1 MNYFRKLWDTW
12 KQDKVLGVVVRNTG
26 YMFSGNALSVV
37 LTAIQG
43 FLAAALLGPAAF
55 GVLSIIT
62 VFASSVNRLLSF
74 RMGDVV
80 VKYAGQYLALGQKD
94 RAAAVIK
101 AAGITEGLTSIIAY
115 LVLAL
120 LTPLAARYFLHD
132 PTTAPWILYYGLSL
146 LGALI
151 TETSTAVLQI
161 GNHFRSQAFLV
172 FLQSAV
178 TAGWITFAFFTKGD
192 VFEVLNAY
200 LAGKLIYNIG
210 LMVMAAMWVTPMLGK
225 GWWKMPFSLIE
236 HMGEV
241 IKYALSTNL
250 SSTINTIIRD
260 SEPMWVGL
268 LTTTRQA
275 GYYSFALSIMNAAY
289 LPVNSFV
296 TTTFPQIASSVAR
309 REWDQLKRLL
319 TRTSAI
325 SAAWN
330 LACGLGLLLVG
341 PLVFGWY
348 KGGAYLPALSAMLL
362 FVIGMGVPNIFFW
375 NRPLLLAFGKPNYPL
390 VVSAVVGAAKTALMF
405 VLVPMYGF
413 MAETSLLSGY
423 FLLSI
428 GMLTWR
434 GLQELRQAEAA
445 YPEGAEA

>member
-12 KQDKVLGVVVRNTG
+12 KQDKMLGVVVRNTG
-26 YMFSGNALSVV
+26 YLFSGNALSVV
-37 LTAIQG
+37 LIAIQG
-43 FLAAALLGPAAF
+43 FLAAALLGPSYF
-55 GVLSIIT
+55 GVLTEIT

-120 LTPLAARYFLHD
+120 LTPLAAKYVLHD
-132 PTTAPWILYYGLSL
+132 PTMAPWILYYGLSL

-151 TETSTAVLQI
+151 AETSTAVLQI
-161 GNHFRSQAFLV
+161 GNHFRNQAFLT

-178 TAGWITFAFFTKGD
+178 SAGWITVAFFTKGD

-210 LMVMAAMWVTPMLGK
+210 LTVMAVMWVTPMLGK
-225 GWWKMPFSLIE
+225 GWWKTPISLIE
-236 HMGEV
+236 HKGQLAQ
-241 IKYALSTNL
+241 YAISTNL

-260 SEPMWVGL
+260 NEPVWIGM
-268 LTTTRQA
+268 LTTSQQA
-275 GYYSFALSIMNAAY
+275 GYFSFAWSIMNAAY

-309 REWDQLKRLL
+309 REWNQLKRLL

-341 PLVFGWY
+341 PFVLGWY
-348 KGGAYLPALSAMLL
+348 KHGAYLPALSTMLL
-362 FVIGMGVPNIFFW
+362 FVIGMGIPNIFFW

-390 VVSAVVGAAKTALMF
+390 VVNTVVGAAKTALMF
-405 VLVPMYGF
+405 ALVPVYGF
-413 MAETSLLSGY
+413 MAETMILSGY

-434 GLQELRQAEAA
+434 GLQEFRQAEAK
-445 YPEGAEA
+445 YPESDDA

>member
-1 MNYFRKLWDTW
+1 MNYFRKHWDTW
-12 KQDKVLGVVVRNTG
+12 KQDKVLGMVVRNTG
-26 YMFSGNALSVV
+26 YLFSGNALSVV

-43 FLAAALLGPAAF
+43 LLAAALLGPSYFAILT
-55 GVLSIIT
+55 GIT

-101 AAGITEGLTSIIAY
+101 AAGITEGLTSITAY

-120 LTPLAARYFLHD
+120 LTPLAAKDIFGL
-132 PTTAPWILYYGLSL
+132 TIAPWILYYGLSL

-151 TETSTAVLQI
+151 AETSTAVLQI
-161 GNHFRSQAFLV
+161 GNHFRNQAFLI
-172 FLQSAV
+172 FLQNAV

-210 LMVMAAMWVTPMLGK
+210 LTVMAVMWVTPMLGK
-225 GWWKMPFSLIE
+225 GWWKTPFSLIE
-236 HMGEV
+236 HKGQMV
-241 IKYALSTNL
+241 KYAISTNL
-250 SSTINTIIRD
+250 SSTINTIVRD
-260 SEPMWVGL
+260 SEPMWILMV
-268 LTTTRQA
+268 TTHEQA
-275 GYYSFALSIMNAAY
+275 GYYDFALSIMNAAY
-289 LPVNSFV
+289 LPVNSFAS
-296 TTTFPQIASSVAR
+296 TTFPQIASSVAR
-309 REWDQLKRLL
+309 REWKQLKNLL
-319 TRTSAI
+319 TRTSII
-325 SAAWN
+325 SAVWN

-348 KGGAYLPALSAMLL
+348 KHGAYLPALSAMLV
-362 FVIGMGVPNIFFW
+362 FVIGMGIPNIFYW
-375 NRPLLLAFGKPNYPL
+375 NRPLLLAFGKANYPL
-390 VVSAVVGAAKTALMF
+390 VVSIVVGAAKTALMF
-405 VLVPMYGF
+405 VLTPRYGF
-413 MAETSLLSGY
+413 MAQTLLLSGY

-434 GLQELRQAEAA
+434 GLQEFRQAAA
-445 YPEGAEA
+445 KFPEGAEA